1 MTEKREYYNKGLDLF
16 GEGKHTEAIEE
27 YQKAL
32 ELDPQDGEVH
42 LAISISYQRLGD
54 FDKALESGQKA
65 AELDPREPLMYTNL
79 SRIYV
84 KKGMIPQ
91 AEEALSISRHLGMGM
106 F

>member
-1 MTEKREYYNKGLDLF
+1 MSEKKDHYNKGLDFF
-16 GEGKHTEAIEE
+16 GEGKHSEAIEE
-27 YQKAL
+27 YEKAL
-32 ELDPQDGEVH
+32 EIDPQDGELH
-42 LAISISYQRLGD
+42 LAISMSYQRLGD
-54 FDKALESGQKA
+54 FDKALDSAQKA

-84 KKGMIPQ
+84 KKGLIPQ